1 MKAHTSAEV
10 NKAQDG
16 FKKYCEKSK
25 VKCKTDTIF
34 NDSHS
39 AGKGDIPRNISE
51 DFKSNFDDI
60 FPNAYKPSWQKNEK

>member
-25 VKCKTDTIF
+25 VKCKRDTIF
-34 NDSHS
+34 NDFHS
-39 AGKGDIPRNISE
+39 AGKGDIPRNIS
-51 DFKSNFDDI
+51 
-60 FPNAYKPSWQKNEK
+60 